1 MGLRF
6 RKSIKLGK
14 GARINFSKSGVGASI
29 GTKGLRYT
37 LKAGGGSRTT
47 ASIPGTGI
55 SYTKDSRGGSK
66 PKKSSNTHSAKY
78 DLPEGQSGGG
88 SSTEQPV
95 TLTEIMLAWLLGFFG
110 AHKFYR
116 NKTSLGVLYL
126 FTAGL
131 FFVGWIG
138 DAINLTARYSAQKN
152 GKDIKNT
159 QKYGSY
165 VIPALVILLL
175 GSCGGNTPE
184 ESPLPTVPETMAII
198 TETTQEQTEAPSALT
213 AAETTMAPPTIAE
226 TEATEPTPEEKAIE
240 TAVEETKIIE
250 TTIPE
255 IEENKATEPTEEMVW
270 IPTNGGG
277 KYHSRP
283 SCSGMKN
290 PKEVPISQATA
301 RGLTPCK
308 RCH

>member
-1 MGLRF
+1 M
-6 RKSIKLGK
+6 
-14 GARINFSKSGVGASI
+14 RINFSKSGVGASF
-29 GTKGLRYT
+29 GTKGFRYT

-55 SYTKDSRGGSK
+55 SYSKDSGRSSK
-66 PKKSSNTHSAKY
+66 VKKSRNTHSAKY
-78 DLPEGQSGGG
+78 NLPEGQSGGG
-88 SSTEQPV
+88 SSPEQPV
-95 TLTEIMLAWLLGFFG
+95 TLTEIILAWLLGFFG

-116 NKTSLGVLYL
+116 KKTGLGVLYL

-138 DAINLTARYSAQKN
+138 DAINLTAKYSAQKN

-175 GSCGGNTPE
+175 GSCGGNTSE
-184 ESPLPTVPETMAII
+184 EGPLPTVPETMAII
-198 TETTQEQTEAPSALT
+198 TETTQEQTEAPSVHP
-213 AAETTMAPPTIAE
+213 AAEATMAPPTIAE
-226 TEATEPTPEEKAIE
+226 TEVAEPAPEETAIE
-240 TAVEETKIIE
+240 TTAAETESIE

-255 IEENKATEPTEEMVW
+255 VAENKVTEPTEEMVW

-277 KYHSRP
+277 KYHSRS

-290 PKEVPISQATA
+290 PKEVPISQAIA
-301 RGLTPCK
+301 RGFTPCK